1 MPLPTYDNTVNI
13 YTIYQGIF
21 TTFDRLKINED
32 SMNRIKEVLKDKG
45 ISQTWLANKMEKSY
59 NTINEYARNVRQP
72 SLEDLYRIAEIL
84 DIDIKVL
91 IVSNKKKI

>member
-1 MPLPTYDNTVNI
+1 
-13 YTIYQGIF
+13 
-21 TTFDRLKINED
+21 
-32 SMNRIKEVLKDKG
+32 MNRIKEVLKDKG
-45 ISQTWLANKMEKSY
+45 ISQTWLAKQMGKSY
-59 NTINEYARNVRQP
+59 NTINEYSRNVRQP